1 MSVSPL
7 ASFSA
12 NVSSLDSRREE
23 SPSVVSMR
31 TSFQRMHN
39 LSRSEAPPTVA
50 QRRAHLDAL
59 EAAIRRYQP
68 AIIEA
73 IDQDFGGRSRYET
86 VIADIFPLILSLQ
99 HTRKHLARWA
109 KPRSVPVHWAFQ
121 PGAAEVVPQPLGVVG
136 IIAPW
141 NYPVQLAL
149 SPLISALAAGNR
161 AMIKPSELTPRASA
175 LIAQLIAE
183 TFSPDTVTVVQGGVH
198 IAEGFGKLP
207 WDHLIFT
214 GSTRLGAIV
223 MRAAAENLTPVTL
236 ELGGKSPA
244 IIHPE
249 HPMEHAVD
257 RILAGKMLNAGQT
270 CIAPDYV
277 LLGRGQA
284 KEFVAC
290 AKDIV
295 AKRYPTLLNNADYTA
310 LANDGQYARLHGWL
324 TEAEAKGATLL
335 PINPANEDLPPARRK
350 MPLTLVLNATDD
362 MTILQEELFGP
373 VLPLIEV
380 DNVDAAIR
388 YVNERARPLALYYFD
403 RNKERVRHMLARTV
417 SGDVTVNDTM
427 LHIVQEELPFG
438 GVGPAGMGAYHGKRG
453 FDTFS
458 HLKGVFWQS
467 RLNAAGLMSPPY
479 GKRLDQLL
487 GILMR

>member
-1 MSVSPL
+1 MSASPIANL
-7 ASFSA
+7 PAS
-12 NVSSLDSRREE
+12 VTSLDSRREE
-23 SPSVVSMR
+23 APALAAMR
-31 TSFQRMHN
+31 TSFQRMHA

-50 QRRAHLDAL
+50 ERRARLDAL
-59 EAAIRRYQP
+59 QAAIHRYQP

-73 IDQDFGGRSRYET
+73 IDLDFGGRSRHET

-121 PGAAEVVPQPLGVVG
+121 PGSAEVVPQPLGVVG
-136 IIAPW
+136 IISPW

-175 LIAQLIAE
+175 LLAQLVAE
-183 TFSPDTVTVVQGGVH
+183 TFSPEVVTVVQGGVDV
-198 IAEGFGKLP
+198 AEGFGKLP

-236 ELGGKSPA
+236 ELGGKSPV

-277 LLGRGQA
+277 LLARGQA

-290 AKDIV
+290 AKAIV
-295 AKRYPTLLNNADYTA
+295 AKRYPTLLDNPDYTA
-310 LANDGQYARLHGWL
+310 LANDRQFSRLQSWL
-324 TEAEAKGATLL
+324 AEAETQGATLV
-335 PINPANEDLPPARRK
+335 PINPASEQLPPSRRK
-350 MPLTLVLNATDD
+350 MPLTLVLNATEN

-373 VLPLIEV
+373 VLPLVEV
-380 DNVDAAIR
+380 DTVDDAIR
-388 YVNERARPLALYYFD
+388 YVNAHPRPLALYYFD
-403 RNKERVRHMLARTV
+403 RNKERVRHLLSRTV

-487 GILMR
+487 GVLMR